1 VEKDYEN
8 IDDIDDLTDGE
19 LRALVR
25 DRLNEQLAFDPNDVD
40 VAVRDGVV
48 QLSGRVGTEE
58 EFRIVERVVTDMV
71 GIKRVR
77 NDMVVDPIRRAESPT
92 PIDEHLVD
100 EELHEGILLGDR
112 PRPEDPEAD
121 IERDSMEPTR
131 RADAGRCIRA
141 GFASQRDER
150 RSLGRLPAPG
160 IIAPEEIRE
169 RGRHQRSPLRKLE
182 QCRALLLPDA
192 FRFPRRIATVVRT
205 GAMRKMSRPSGRVR
219 GPTIT
224 ATRTS
229 AM

>member
-121 IERDSMEPTR
+121 IEREDL
-131 RADAGRCIRA
+131 RAELFGTTDV
-141 GFASQRDER
+141 
-150 RSLGRLPAPG
+150 
-160 IIAPEEIRE
+160 
-169 RGRHQRSPLRKLE
+169 QRSISDAIPWNP
-182 QCRALLLPDA
+182 PD
-192 FRFPRRIATVVRT
+192 
-205 GAMRKMSRPSGRVR
+205 
-219 GPTIT
+219 GPTPEGVFGPD
-224 ATRTS
+224 S
-229 AM
+229 PPNVMNDDH